1 MFVIKG
7 DITILE
13 DDTYKC
19 VMVRLSRAS
28 APEFL
33 TFLTGLE
40 LERVTAFQIKEDDK
54 IITFSRKTG
63 IHMEVMLSGDRGSF
77 SFSENDILLLKCCC
91 LDAVLNSYDSPHVDL
106 ESSMFDFTIG
116 F

>member
-1 MFVIKG
+1 MFVMKG

-19 VMVRLSRAS
+19 VMVRLLKAS

-40 LERVTAFQIKEDDK
+40 LERVTAFRIEGDDQ

-63 IHMEVMLSGDRGSF
+63 VHMETMLSGNLGSF

-106 ESSMFDFTIG
+106 ESSVFDVTIG